1 MGGDMTHIQD
11 IAEAV
16 EKLEED
22 KALALVKDA
31 LDKGA
36 DPHEVLQDG
45 IVKGLRGIGDKFER
59 GDYFLLELQEG
70 GDMAEKLIP
79 IVKEKMGS
87 NQSTTKATVVIATVK
102 GDLHDI
108 GKNLVCLQ
116 LSLNGYKVHDLGIN
130 VPTMDIINKAKEL
143 QAEIIGLSSLLL
155 VTMPY
160 QAEVIRYLNEMGL
173 RDKFKVIIGGGPT
186 TREFAE
192 QIGADGWAPDAVQ
205 AVGVVDNLLS

>member
-1 MGGDMTHIQD
+1 MSIQE

-22 KALALVKDA
+22 KAVALVTDA
-31 LDKGA
+31 LNEGT
-36 DPHEVLQDG
+36 DPQEVLQEG
-45 IVKGLRGIGDKFER
+45 IVKGLRAVGDKFEK

-70 GDMAEKLIP
+70 GDLADKLIP
-79 IVKEKMGS
+79 LVMEKMDS
-87 NQSTTKATVVIATVK
+87 EQTQTKATVVLATVK

-108 GKNLVCLQ
+108 GKNLVSLQ

-130 VPTMDIINKAKEL
+130 VPTMDIINKAKEVN
-143 QAEIIGLSSLLL
+143 ADVIGLSSLLM

-160 QAEVIRYLNEMGL
+160 QAEVMRYLGEMGL

-186 TREFAE
+186 TQEFAD

-205 AVGVVDNLLS
+205 AVGVVDKMLS

>member
-1 MGGDMTHIQD
+1 MDLIQD
-11 IAEAV
+11 IADAV
-16 EKLEED
+16 ERLEED
-22 KALALVKDA
+22 RALGLVKNA

-36 DPHEVLQDG
+36 EPLEILQDG
-45 IVKGLRGIGDKFER
+45 IVKGLKAVGDKFEK

-70 GDMAEKLIP
+70 GDLAEKLIP
-79 IVKEKMGS
+79 MIKEKMPS
-87 NQSTTKATVVIATVK
+87 DQTANKATVVIATVK

-108 GKNLVCLQ
+108 GKNLVVLQ

-130 VPTMDIINKAKEL
+130 VPTMDIIQKAKAL
-143 QAEIIGLSSLLL
+143 NADVIGLSSLLL

-186 TREFAE
+186 TGEFAD

-205 AVGVVDNLLS
+205 AVAVVDRILS